1 MKPKVQRMID
11 CIGYAMSSTLAILVG
26 YDVSA
31 VYSPGDERDAGT
43 GDELIG
49 EAVRSEEIKWLQLEG
64 EALLLIDEM
73 LKGKRK

>member
-11 CIGYAMSSTLAILVG
+11 WIGYAMSSTLAILVG

-31 VYSPGDERDAGT
+31 VYST

-49 EAVRSEEIKWLQLEG
+49 EAVRNEEIKWLQLEG
-64 EALLLIDEM
+64 AALLLIDEM